1 MDKLKVL
8 RVIFFILMI
17 LTCIVIFCFSNQD
30 GEESKGVSGRVIRKV
45 IDIFPG
51 TKNKTEEEK
60 IQITEKLQLL
70 VRKLA
75 HFTIYTILGITS
87 SGFINTFSLK
97 INRKIGFAFLIGFF
111 YAISDEIHQLFSSGR
126 SARGLDV
133 CIDSL
138 GVMFGILLTFLVIS
152 LCRKIRKKSL
162 EKVNV

>member
-87 SGFINTFSLK
+87 SGFINT
-97 INRKIGFAFLIGFF
+97 
-111 YAISDEIHQLFSSGR
+111 
-126 SARGLDV
+126 
-133 CIDSL
+133 
-138 GVMFGILLTFLVIS
+138 
-152 LCRKIRKKSL
+152 
-162 EKVNV
+162 